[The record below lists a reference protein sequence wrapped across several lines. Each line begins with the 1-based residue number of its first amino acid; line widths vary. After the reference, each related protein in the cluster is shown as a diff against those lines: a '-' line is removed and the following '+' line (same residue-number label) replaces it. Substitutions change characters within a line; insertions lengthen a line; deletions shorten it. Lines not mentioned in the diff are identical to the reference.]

1 MFDILCM
8 NSIKTSQYFICK
20 LTNSRFIYDSDN
32 FQLIIVLLF
41 IIVTFNDVKQDIV
54 MSNVSFKDSIKKI
67 IIDAAIICKDV
78 VYQSAGPQ
86 FNIKMSSYQYK

>member
-1 MFDILCM
+1 
-8 NSIKTSQYFICK
+8 
-20 LTNSRFIYDSDN
+20 
-32 FQLIIVLLF
+32 
-41 IIVTFNDVKQDIV
+41 